1 MINEYM
7 LGQGEGEENTAFIYI
22 NTRSGQETVKVND
35 VDLPFTNELSRLVIY
50 KDPKGRKMAR
60 SDKADGQVLLHRHLF
75 EIPKGSRLEW
85 LNGDTL
91 DLRRENLQLVDK
103 DGNVTPLEM
112 PAKEEVEKPSIKYIS
127 FHKAAQK
134 WTSRPY
140 WGPKTRYS
148 LGYFETREEAENETR
163 IFLSEGPESPKLKR
177 NQPKGDKK

>member
-7 LGQGEGEENTAFIYI
+7 LGQGDGEENTAFIYI
-22 NTRSGQETVKVND
+22 NTRSGQEIVKVND
-35 VDLPFTNELSRLVIY
+35 VDLPFANELTRLVIY

-85 LNGDTL
+85 INGDTL

-103 DGNVTPLEM
+103 DGNVTPLKV
-112 PAKEEVEKPSIKYIS
+112 PAKEESAQPKIKGVT
-127 FHKAAQK
+127 FHKASQK

-140 WGPKTRYS
+140 WGSDRYS
-148 LGYFETREEAENETR
+148 LGYFATKEEAEKETL
-163 IFLSEGPESPKLKR
+163 IFLNEGPESPKLKR
-177 NQPKGDKK
+177 NQSKGDKK